1 MTSREYVF
9 LKVPHEGE
17 LIVCSVR
24 YPTCRDMPRAYTLHV
39 QPMEVQT
46 SGDGFVRHTYNP
58 RRGYRTL
65 ISEASRYNDK
75 RLVAWG
81 DDPKVRALAE
91 EIVARVIAD
100 KAVTP

>member
-1 MTSREYVF
+1 MTSREYTV

-39 QPMEVQT
+39 QPMEVHT
-46 SGDGFVRHTYNP
+46 SSDGYVRHVYEP
-58 RRGYRTL
+58 RRGYRVTL
-65 ISEASRYNDK
+65 GEAPRYSDK

-81 DDPKVRALAE
+81 EDPKVRALAE

-100 KAVTP
+100 KAVTT